1 MSKYNT
7 FLTAYQVILPLSTEI
22 LIPKDDS
29 VRLVGSVLGKL
40 DFSQEAKAYAR
51 RRRRWPFVILLRVVA
66 YGFMRGF
73 RSVRSIETACRENIN
88 FMWLLEG
95 YPVPDH
101 NTLAR
106 FINAVD
112 MNAVL
117 VKVNKLLIELDEL
130 KFDHAF
136 IDGTKIEANANR
148 YSFVWKSAVEKHR
161 AKLLP
166 KIEAFLGEIYARY
179 GVKFL
184 SADGVANYL
193 ELLEFECVFGKGNHK
208 CQEQR
213 DLETARDYAAR
224 LQKYD
229 AAIEKIGTTRKSM
242 SKTDP
247 GATFMHLKEDHM
259 RNEQLKPAYNI
270 QLCIE
275 SEYITG
281 LYVSSDRNDQATL
294 IPFLDKLESEYG
306 RRHTNAT
313 LDAGYESEE
322 NYAYLQKKQQ
332 TAYIKPQNYEQKK
345 TRAYKRQIGRKE
357 NMHYDPVAN
366 EYTCA
371 NGKKLKAI
379 YNYIRK
385 SQTGYEQTVT
395 KYQCEDCTGCT
406 MRNLCTKAKE
416 GKPKEI
422 ECSRLFE
429 ELRAASYER
438 ITSKLGIQLRVNRS
452 IQAEGTFGII
462 KQDYGFRRVYRR
474 GTDEVTTEIA
484 LVCLAFNLNKFHS
497 NLINERTGFRLHEIQ
512 SG

>member
-1 MSKYNT
+1 
-7 FLTAYQVILPLSTEI
+7 
-22 LIPKDDS
+22 
-29 VRLVGSVLGKL
+29 
-40 DFSQEAKAYAR
+40 
-51 RRRRWPFVILLRVVA
+51 
-66 YGFMRGF
+66 
-73 RSVRSIETACRENIN
+73 
-88 FMWLLEG
+88 MWLLEG

-106 FINAVD
+106 FIGAVE

-117 VKVNKLLIELDEL
+117 VKVHKLLIEFEEL
-130 KFDHAF
+130 KFEHAF

-148 YSFVWKSAVEKHR
+148 YTFVWKSAIEKHR

-166 KIEAFLGEIYARY
+166 KIEAFLDEIYARY
-179 GVKFL
+179 GVKLL
-184 SADGVANYL
+184 SADGVVNYL
-193 ELLEFECVFGKGNHK
+193 DLLEFERVFGKGSRK

-229 AAIEKIGTTRKSM
+229 TTIDKIGESRKSM

-247 GATFMHLKEDHM
+247 DATFMRLKEDHM
-259 RNEQLKPAYNI
+259 RNGQLKPAYNI

-281 LYVSSDRNDQATL
+281 IYVSSDRNDQATL
-294 IPFLDKLESEYG
+294 IPFLEKLESEYG
-306 RRHTNAT
+306 RRHKNAA

-332 TAYIKPQNYEQKK
+332 IAYIKPQNYEQQK
-345 TRAYKRQIGRKE
+345 TREYKRQIGRKE
-357 NMHYDPVAN
+357 NMRYDSAAN

-371 NGKKLKAI
+371 NGKKLKAV
-379 YNYIRK
+379 YNSVRK

-395 KYQCEDCTGCT
+395 KYRCEDCTGCAV
-406 MRNLCTKAKE
+406 RNFCTKAKD
-416 GKPKEI
+416 GKPKEL

-438 ITSKLGIQLRVNRS
+438 ITSELGIQLRINRS
-452 IQAEGTFGII
+452 IQAEGTFGVI
-462 KQDYGFRRVYRR
+462 KQDYGFRRFYRR
-474 GTDEVTTEIA
+474 GTDEVVTELA

-497 NLINERTGFRLHEIQ
+497 NLINERTGFALHEI
-512 SG
+512 SSA